1 MWGNDYP
8 HGDSIYPDSQNILDR
23 IFEGVP
29 ADERYRITA
38 ENVCKLYN
46 LPFDY

>member
-1 MWGNDYP
+1 MWGSDYP
-8 HGDSIYPDSQNILDR
+8 HGDSIFPNSQRILDE

-29 ADERYRITA
+29 EDDRYRITA
-38 ENVCKLYN
+38 KNACELYD